1 MGRPRYAAFERETL
15 AFLEELADNKSYLIG
30 SISVIRRQ

>member
-15 AFLEELADNKSYLIG
+15 AFLEELADNNNRDNCSSDIA
-30 SISVIRRQ
+30 